1 MNLGIVFVKRKT
13 LELSSFRKVNFLIK
27 YFSDLGFDTED
38 KTPFLISKEDIEILI
53 SRCNQVL
60 SNHLLAP
67 KLLPIVDEFSF
78 ESNPYNDS
86 YFKEIGNVK
95 EYLLKVLLLEFNNL
109 DSNENIYLEIRD
121 QL

>member
-1 MNLGIVFVKRKT
+1 M
-13 LELSSFRKVNFLIK
+13 KVVIIGAGAAGASCAARLRR
-27 YFSDLGFDTED
+27 LR
-38 KTPFLISKEDIEILI
+38 EDIEILI

-67 KLLPIVDEFSF
+67 KLLPIVDEFPF

-86 YFKEIGNVK
+86 YFEEIGNVK
-95 EYLLKVLLLEFNNL
+95 EYLLKVLLPEFNNL

-121 QL
+121 